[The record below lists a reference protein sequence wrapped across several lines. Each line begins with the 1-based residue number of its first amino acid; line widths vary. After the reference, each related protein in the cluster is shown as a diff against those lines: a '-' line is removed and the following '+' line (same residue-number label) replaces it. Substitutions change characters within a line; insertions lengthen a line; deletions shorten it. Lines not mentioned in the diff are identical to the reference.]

1 MSHNEMTLTPLVGAF
16 GVEVEGVQLTD
27 PLDEAGTHAIREAVL
42 RHQLLVFRN
51 QGGLTPERLKSFGS
65 LFGTLDVHPY
75 IKSLPDYPEV
85 IGVIK
90 EPQERANFG
99 GGWHAEV
106 SFYEQPAMGTIL
118 YAREVPSNGGDTLVA
133 NMILAYEALSPV
145 MREMLDGLVAI
156 HSAERVYAPGG
167 AYEGRANAASTGVNT
182 TEAANKRVEHPVV
195 RTHPETDQKLL
206 YVDRAFTLHVKGLR
220 AEESRMLLDYL
231 CDHVTKT
238 EFCTRVQWHRD
249 TLAFWDNRCTQH
261 YALNDYPGERR
272 EMHRVVIEG
281 DRPY

>member
-16 GVEVEGVQLTD
+16 GVEVEGVQITD

-106 SFYEQPAMGTIL
+106 SFYEQPAM
-118 YAREVPSNGGDTLVA
+118 APS
-133 NMILAYEALSPV
+133 
-145 MREMLDGLVAI
+145 
-156 HSAERVYAPGG
+156 
-167 AYEGRANAASTGVNT
+167 EGRPS
-182 TEAANKRVEHPVV
+182 
-195 RTHPETDQKLL
+195 DQ
-206 YVDRAFTLHVKGLR
+206 
-220 AEESRMLLDYL
+220 
-231 CDHVTKT
+231 
-238 EFCTRVQWHRD
+238 
-249 TLAFWDNRCTQH
+249 
-261 YALNDYPGERR
+261 
-272 EMHRVVIEG
+272 
-281 DRPY
+281 